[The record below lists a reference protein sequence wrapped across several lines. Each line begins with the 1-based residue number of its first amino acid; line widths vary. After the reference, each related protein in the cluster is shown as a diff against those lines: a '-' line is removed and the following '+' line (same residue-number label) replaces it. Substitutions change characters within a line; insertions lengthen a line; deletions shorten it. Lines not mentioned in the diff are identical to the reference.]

1 MAIRTIINFKT
12 HTMLFLF
19 ENITESDLKILCKN
33 DIALIF
39 QNYLQSLTVMLLNFG
54 TPKNPNIQRK
64 RQNHTIFCP
73 EYANGIANSENPD
86 QTAPL

>member
-19 ENITESDLKILCKN
+19 EKISESDLKILSK
-33 DIALIF
+33 
-39 QNYLQSLTVMLLNFG
+39 NYLQSLTVMLLNFA

-64 RQNHTIFCP
+64 RQNHTISCP

-86 QTAPL
+86 HAAPL

>member
-19 ENITESDLKILCKN
+19 ENISESDLKILCKN

-39 QNYLQSLTVMLLNFG
+39 QNYLQSLICNAPKFWDA
-54 TPKNPNIQRK
+54 KNPNIQRK

-73 EYANGIANSENPD
+73 EYANGKANSENPD